1 MPRHLE
7 ALVRAAILGAA
18 AVSALTGCAHV
29 ADALTNTGAALRRHT
44 DQGSAPQATGGTA
57 TQSQSGATKAQMDAF
72 SAAYKKVTEDCK
84 ASVATPE
91 LDPIRHKVQLWREP
105 GEDPVPFEIATNDN
119 FPTAEDRPVIA
130 KWASLRDECI
140 RRYDELP
147 AVPEGVNDT
156 QATMVRTIRS
166 FTQQAAGEIT
176 QLMICLYQQ
185 KLTYAEF
192 GRKLYEIGKSMG
204 VFTTVLQQT
213 TSGGANLQDVQAAQQ
228 QLTDTMDAFSKYVQK
243 VSARKPKTV
252 RVSGT
257 GS

>member
-1 MPRHLE
+1 MPRELK

-18 AVSALTGCAHV
+18 WGLALTGCAHV

-44 DQGSAPQATGGTA
+44 DQGSAPQASGGTA
-57 TQSQSGATKAQMDAF
+57 TQSQGGTTKAQMDEFMAT
-72 SAAYKKVTEDCK
+72 YKKAQEECK
-84 ASVATPE
+84 ASFATPE

-105 GEDPVPFEIATNDN
+105 GDDPVPFEIATNDN

-130 KWASLRDECI
+130 KWATLRDECI
-140 RRYDELP
+140 RHYDDLP
-147 AVPEGVNDT
+147 SAPAGANDT
-156 QATMVRTIRS
+156 QATVVKTIRS
-166 FTQQAAGEIT
+166 FTQQTAGEIT

-192 GRKLYEIGKSMG
+192 GRKVYEMGKTMG
-204 VFTTVLQQT
+204 AFSTALSQAGT
-213 TSGGANLQDVQAAQQ
+213 GGGNLQDLQAAQQ
-228 QLTDTMDAFSKYVQK
+228 QLTDTIDAFSKYLQK